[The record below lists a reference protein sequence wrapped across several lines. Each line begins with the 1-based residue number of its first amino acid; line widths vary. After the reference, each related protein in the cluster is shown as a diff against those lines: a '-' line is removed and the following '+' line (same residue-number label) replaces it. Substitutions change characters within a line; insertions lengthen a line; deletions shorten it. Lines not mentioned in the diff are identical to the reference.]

1 MIEFNHKTLQELDK
15 KIKAVRELISCRC
28 PIDCD
33 DPVRVFEMNPD
44 YAYALQNRVLIES
57 DLLANIGGIDKT
69 VLKKKISYEYLNN
82 SFSPLAKRFY
92 TENYRALYLEIDR
105 DNICSY
111 YKLVTKTLHDAE
123 QALLRPSINSLS
135 VADLGSIEFI
145 LDVDLD
151 YYSEQLRTITK
162 NDVNN
167 AFRAAEDE
175 VKKKNK
181 ELEEE
186 VERLNKEQM
195 DEIEEIRMESE
206 NNLNKVEDYSQLVQ
220 PTGESINS
228 AKENKKTYI
237 KPELIALS
245 VFLTVFGLAL
255 ISFGVLA

>member
-33 DPVRVFEMNPD
+33 DPVSVFELNPD
-44 YAYALQNRVLIES
+44 YAYALQNGVLIEG
-57 DLLANIGGIDKT
+57 DLLAKIGGIDKT
-69 VLKKKISYEYLNN
+69 VFKKKISYEYLN
-82 SFSPLAKRFY
+82 SSYSPLAKRFY
-92 TENYRALYLEIDR
+92 TENYRVLYLSIDR

-123 QALLRPSINSLS
+123 QALLRPSINNLS
-135 VADLGSIEFI
+135 VADRANIEFI
-145 LDVDLD
+145 LDLDLD
-151 YYSEQLRTITK
+151 YYEKQLRLITK
-162 NDVNN
+162 NDVNK
-167 AFRAAEDE
+167 AFQAAEDE
-175 VKKKNK
+175 IEQKNK

-195 DEIEEIRMESE
+195 DEIEEMRMESE
-206 NNLNKVEDYSQLVQ
+206 NNLNKVEDYSQEVQ
-220 PTGESINS
+220 STWESVNS
-228 AKENKKTYI
+228 DKEKTYI

-255 ISFGVLA
+255 ISFGVL